1 MNPRTI
7 TLHRALIK
15 LAKGVITAWEQWI
28 ESHCNEPARR

>member
-1 MNPRTI
+1 MNNRTI

-28 ESHCNEPARR
+28 ESHCNDRARL